1 MCRARIDRFA
11 YRQPPKKATE
21 KEDNMIK
28 YSCSMISGS
37 DIFYATLIAEDAKQA
52 KEMAAAETKKGRP
65 REWSVAILQSDVAG
79 PARFL
84 GTGAQDA

>member
-1 MCRARIDRFA
+1 
-11 YRQPPKKATE
+11 
-21 KEDNMIK
+21 
-28 YSCSMISGS
+28 MISGS
-37 DIFYATLIAEDAKQA
+37 DIFYATLIAEDTKQA

-65 REWSVAILQSDVAG
+65 REWSVAILESDVAG

>member
-1 MCRARIDRFA
+1 
-11 YRQPPKKATE
+11 
-21 KEDNMIK
+21 
-28 YSCSMISGS
+28 MISGS
-37 DIFYATLIAEDAKQA
+37 DLFYATLIAEDAKQA

-65 REWSVAILQSDVAG
+65 REWSVAVLEAEVAG